1 MLVRFL
7 VQPVL
12 TGLGGKRHHGCAV
25 HVGIGHAGDEIGRAG
40 PQRGEAHPGLPVSRP
55 YTSAM
60 NAAPCSWRVMTKR
73 MGELS
78 NASSKSMFSS
88 DRKSTRLNSSHRC

>member
-1 MLVRFL
+1 
-7 VQPVL
+7 
-12 TGLGGKRHHGCAV
+12 
-25 HVGIGHAGDEIGRAG
+25 
-40 PQRGEAHPGLPVSRP
+40 
-55 YTSAM
+55 M

-88 DRKSTRLNSSHRC
+88 PGTPKM